1 MDVANSGDA
10 HGRVYFPNHQ
20 REQQPITPPILKSD
34 ELRSSYRCEGNS
46 YAVIVK
52 PLHDFVS
59 LRPRGL

>member
-10 HGRVYFPNHQ
+10 HGQVYFPNDR
-20 REQQPITPPILKSD
+20 REQPNTPPILKSD
-34 ELRSSYRCEGNS
+34 ELWSSYRCEGNS